1 MKARSDCNSGYILIQ
16 LVKLSG
22 RRSETESKDTLNVR
36 FQIVVEADS
45 ETGVFS
51 HDILAC
57 RSK

>member
-1 MKARSDCNSGYILIQ
+1 MKARSDCNSGYIVIK
-16 LVKLSG
+16 LVKVSG

-51 HDILAC
+51 HDI
-57 RSK
+57 